1 MAGAGLLEKLTFKA
15 EPESEPEPETSLY
28 SESESEPDS
37 EYILP
42 PDPAPLRREKG
53 RRKAPSADAPKVTSA
68 MKREARDTLEAMV
81 ELPIA
86 LWQHRDPTCA
96 SVAAEQQTEIV
107 DSLLAIIVKRP
118 AWLAVLTDLG
128 TSGDWLR
135 MLKALYPVLMIV
147 LAHHVSKTAGDP
159 AEEDDLSQ
167 FRAPRLAG

>member
-1 MAGAGLLEKLTFKA
+1 MAGAGLLGKLTFKE

-28 SESESEPDS
+28 SESESEPEP

-42 PDPAPLRREKG
+42 PDPAPLRRDKG
-53 RRKAPSADAPKVTSA
+53 RKKPLTSDSPKVTSA
-68 MKREARDTLEAMV
+68 MKREARDTLEALV

-86 LWQHRDPTCA
+86 LWQHKDPTCA
-96 SVAAEQQTEIV
+96 GVAAEQQTEIV

-147 LAHHVSKTAGDP
+147 LAHHVSKTVGNDQAD
-159 AEEDDLSQ
+159 DDLSQ